1 MQYVK
6 INFGTQKFSWKLD
19 QFAQWYFEGL
29 TLIQKCKDG
38 GSGSYMCPCNYL
50 HFLSLQKRLFL
61 KNSLHTQNLSC
72 NIDFVLMYIAVRPL
86 SIVKRLQSI
95 SHSDLWGAQLP
106 PLNSCN
112 WDFNAQRPGSSF
124 EVPSAKI
131 SIGNFNLLLRV
142 HKQLFPFDVDEPFK
156 SWHCYSKRHHF
167 KPFKKECLLLMCY
180 HSAFLKMH

>member
-1 MQYVK
+1 MVRFLRVLLRTIFHVYK
-6 INFGTQKFSWKLD
+6 KSHF
-19 QFAQWYFEGL
+19 
-29 TLIQKCKDG
+29 KDF
-38 GSGSYMCPCNYL
+38 L
-50 HFLSLQKRLFL
+50 HRI
-61 KNSLHTQNLSC
+61 LSC
-72 NIDFVLMYIAVRPL
+72 HIDFELMYITVRPL
-86 SIVKRLQSI
+86 SVVKRLQSI